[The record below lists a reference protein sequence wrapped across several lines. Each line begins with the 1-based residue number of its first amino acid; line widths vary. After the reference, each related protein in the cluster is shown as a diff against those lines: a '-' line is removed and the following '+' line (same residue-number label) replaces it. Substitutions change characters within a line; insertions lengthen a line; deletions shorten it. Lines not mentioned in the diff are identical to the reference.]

1 MNVLF
6 ILFMHI
12 INYGGKIMSNN
23 NYDNLFDLDF
33 KTFKKLVYDQDIE
46 IDEDQLL
53 IIYNLIQNN
62 RYALVDSHYNEVLYN
77 YIIEKTSIATC
88 LKIKSFLANCPNYFK
103 LGLKV

>member
-1 MNVLF
+1 MCDNDYDDLF
-6 ILFMHI
+6 
-12 INYGGKIMSNN
+12 N
-23 NYDNLFDLDF
+23 LDF
-33 KTFKKLVYDQDIE
+33 KMFEKLVYDQDIE

-62 RYALVDSHYNEVLYN
+62 RHALVDSHYNEVLYN
-77 YIIEKTSIATC
+77 YISEKTSTATC